1 MNAGGIAFWV
11 PVSDILH
18 YATAGRR
25 TRHFAPRTQNGTD
38 GGS

>member
-1 MNAGGIAFWV
+1 MNAGRIAFGI
-11 PVSDILH
+11 PVSYILH

-25 TRHFAPRTQNGTD
+25 ARHFAPRTHKGTD

>member
-1 MNAGGIAFWV
+1 MNAGGIAFRV
-11 PVSDILH
+11 PISDILH

-25 TRHFAPRTQNGTD
+25 KRHFAPRTHKGTD

>member
-1 MNAGGIAFWV
+1 MNAGGIAFRV
-11 PVSDILH
+11 PISDILH

-25 TRHFAPRTQNGTD
+25 TRHFAPRTHKGMD